1 VVEREV
7 WLRGPQLFQGYRA
20 DPDATAATLD
30 AGGWLHT
37 GDLGTVDADGYVTL
51 TGRAKELIKVRG
63 FQVAPAELELLL
75 LEHPAVAD
83 ACVAGVPDEYSGER
97 QKAWIVTSGAVDLD
111 ELRAAVDAQVSPY
124 KRPAAIEVLDELPRT
139 MPGKLLRRV
148 LVERERTAVAVSP

>member
-7 WLRGPQLFQGYRA
+7 WLRGPQLFQGYRD

-30 AGGWLHT
+30 ADGWLHT

-51 TGRAKELIKVRG
+51 TGRAEELIKVRG
-63 FQVAPAELELLL
+63 FQVA
-75 LEHPAVAD
+75 
-83 ACVAGVPDEYSGER
+83 
-97 QKAWIVTSGAVDLD
+97 
-111 ELRAAVDAQVSPY
+111 
-124 KRPAAIEVLDELPRT
+124 PAAIEVLDELPRT